1 MADTNEGSGQMPK
14 RRDFTYTTAFESVRR
29 VGALIAPKELK
40 YMSELPEN
48 GADIPFLLHLS
59 CMALF
64 TPHIP
69 FLAQQ
74 ILAHIG
80 IDCPILGGPETC
92 CGTLHK
98 HFGDTN
104 LEVQAAKTG
113 LSSIRRA
120 HPTTVLSICPDCD
133 ESFGKHAPSKNTFR
147 VENISELFV
156 THLDV
161 LKALMHRVDRRVIV
175 HTHDV
180 NERRR
185 KDAANVIRILE
196 AIPGVTILASQ
207 HARGHGIHCNVL
219 SQMSPE
225 DQATMF
231 AEAESLEA
239 DAIVVPYHSCYRQH
253 LVMELKSPIKVHH
266 YFELIAEALDVPFE
280 ESHKKLRLLDDIEA
294 ALDQLQPRME
304 QLGYDRNETR
314 PLLRWGVYNW
324 ASPACK

>member
-1 MADTNEGSGQMPK
+1 MTKQRS
-14 RRDFTYTTAFESVRR
+14 FTYTSAFESVRQ
-29 VGALIAPKELK
+29 VGALIAPKELE
-40 YMSELPEN
+40 YVSELPER
-48 GADIPFLLHLS
+48 GSKVPFLLHLS

-74 ILAHIG
+74 ILKRIN

-98 HFGDTN
+98 HFGDTH

-113 LSSIRRA
+113 LSSIRRGR
-120 HPTTVLSICPDCD
+120 PTTVLSICPDCD
-133 ESFGKHAPSKNTFR
+133 ESFGRHAPPKNTFQ

-161 LKALMHRVDRRVIV
+161 LKELMHPIDRRVIV

-180 NERRR
+180 NERRLR
-185 KDAANVIRILE
+185 DAANVIKILE
-196 AIPGVTILASQ
+196 AIPGVTVLPSE
-207 HARGHGIHCNVL
+207 HARGRGVHCNVL
-219 SQMSPE
+219 GAMALE
-225 DQATMF
+225 DQSAMF
-231 AEAESLEA
+231 AEAEDLGA

-253 LVMELKSPIKVHH
+253 LVMELKSPVKVNH
-266 YFELIAEALDVPFE
+266 YFELVAAALDVPFE

-294 ALDQLQPRME
+294 ALDRLEPRME
-304 QLGYDRNETR
+304 QLGYDRDEVR
-314 PLLRWGVYNW
+314 PLLEWGVYNW
-324 ASPACK
+324 PSPTSK